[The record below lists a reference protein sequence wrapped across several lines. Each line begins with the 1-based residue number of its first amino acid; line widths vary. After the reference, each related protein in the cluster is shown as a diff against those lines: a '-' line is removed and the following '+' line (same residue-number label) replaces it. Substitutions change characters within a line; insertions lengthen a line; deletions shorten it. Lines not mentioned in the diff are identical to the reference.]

1 MAVNPSEDQPLPPS
15 ASARAI
21 SAASATPSDVTDGE
35 NTADVAAAMQQ
46 MGIVGFVE
54 AMHQQMD
61 EMEHRLDSAIDGP
74 QAPAAAAA
82 APAVAPARL
91 GAEAV

>member
-1 MAVNPSEDQPLPPS
+1 MLVQHSSGAQAGTFAL
-15 ASARAI
+15 R
-21 SAASATPSDVTDGE
+21 
-35 NTADVAAAMQQ
+35 TADVAAAMQQ

-74 QAPAAAAA
+74 QPATF
-82 APAVAPARL
+82 
-91 GAEAV
+91 